1 MLLGASTPLAA
12 QLVRGTVTDS
22 LSRRPIPGA
31 VLILRDSSGAT
42 LGRNITNE
50 RGEFL
55 LAGIAQARSL
65 HVQRIGFRPRDLTI
79 PPAVNG
85 IIELSFAMAAI
96 PTFLEPVLVTA
107 SHCPPRSDQGS
118 ALALLE

>member
-1 MLLGASTPLAA
+1 MSANSRRFSQRFAACCVLLLGLASQLAA
-12 QLVRGTVTDS
+12 QQVRGTVTDS

-31 VLILRDSSGAT
+31 VLILLDSSGAT

-50 RGEFL
+50 RGEFV
-55 LAGIAQARSL
+55 LAGIAQARRL

-85 IIELSFAMAAI
+85 VIELSFAMNAI
-96 PTFLEPVLVTA
+96 PTFLEP
-107 SHCPPRSDQGS
+107 
-118 ALALLE
+118 